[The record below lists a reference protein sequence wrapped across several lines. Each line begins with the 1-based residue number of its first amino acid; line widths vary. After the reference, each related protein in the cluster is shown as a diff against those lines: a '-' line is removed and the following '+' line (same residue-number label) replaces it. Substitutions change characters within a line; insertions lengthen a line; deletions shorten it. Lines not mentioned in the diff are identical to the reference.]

1 MEKKGSDIMELKEI
15 QTSQLHS
22 DAFTMIGKEWMLVS
36 AERDGVVNTMTA
48 SWGGMG
54 ILWNKKVAFVFL
66 RPQRYTKEFIDQKD
80 CFTLSFYDEE
90 YRKTLSYLGTVSGR
104 DEQKIEKAGLHTAFI
119 NDAPYFTEANTVLVC
134 RKLYAQE
141 MREDCFLDAALIEKN
156 YPHHGAVAFG
166 HHAKALYEVFKY
178 VGVPVE
184 EIGYN
189 QPKGVRYPTENPWG

>member
-1 MEKKGSDIMELKEI
+1 MELKEI

-119 NDAPYFTEANTVLVC
+119 NDEPYFTEANTVLVC

-156 YPHHGAVAFG
+156 YPQKDYHTMYVA
-166 HHAKALYEVFKY
+166 
-178 VGVPVE
+178 
-184 EIGYN
+184 EIEHVY
-189 QPKGVRYPTENPWG
+189 QK

>member
-1 MEKKGSDIMELKEI
+1 MELKEI

-104 DEQKIEKAGLHTAFI
+104 DEQKIEKATNIHVWTTCI
-119 NDAPYFTEANTVLVC
+119 
-134 RKLYAQE
+134 
-141 MREDCFLDAALIEKN
+141 
-156 YPHHGAVAFG
+156 
-166 HHAKALYEVFKY
+166 Y
-178 VGVPVE
+178 VWTTYIHVWTYLQVVTCLLP
-184 EIGYN
+184 
-189 QPKGVRYPTENPWG
+189 